1 MSWGTAGPFIEMI
14 DDTHIE
20 KLLARIPDLEE
31 QMAEPDT
38 ATNPGKLQTLVREH
52 AALKKMGEKA
62 ANYYR
67 AKKTV
72 HEHKELLNSDESDD
86 ELRDIAQTELE
97 ELESELPRY
106 EDDLLMALLPPD
118 TDENRNA
125 IMEIR
130 AGTGGDE
137 AALFA
142 ADLYRMYTHYA
153 ENKNWKIDLVD
164 ASPSAIGGYKEI
176 VFSVGGEDVYRD
188 LRYESGGHRVQRVP
202 VTESS
207 GRIHTSAATVAVFPE
222 AEPEDDIDIP
232 ADEVRVDI
240 FRSSGPGGQSV
251 NTTDSAVR
259 MTHVPTGIVVQ
270 CQDEKSQHRNK
281 EKAMKVL
288 KARILD
294 MKRREEAQ
302 EQGQK
307 RRALIG
313 SGDRSER
320 VRTYN
325 FPQNR
330 LTDHRVNLTLYSLD
344 RIMEG
349 DLNELTNALRAQD
362 MEIRIG
368 EELESLVAGSE

>member
-1 MSWGTAGPFIEMI
+1 MI

-20 KLLARIPDLEE
+20 KLLARIPALEL
-31 QMAEPDT
+31 QMADPDT
-38 ATNPGKLQTLVREH
+38 ATTPRKLQELVREH
-52 AALKKMGEKA
+52 ASLKKMSEKA
-62 ANYYR
+62 ENYFQAR
-67 AKKTV
+67 KTV
-72 HEHKELLNSDESDD
+72 REHKALLESEERDE
-86 ELRDIAQTELE
+86 ELRDIARLELDELE
-97 ELESELPRY
+97 AILPGF
-106 EDDLLMALLPPD
+106 EKDLLFALLPPD
-118 TDENRNA
+118 EDESRNA
-125 IMEIR
+125 ILEIR

-142 ADLYRMYTHYA
+142 ADLYRMYSRYA
-153 ENKNWKIDLVD
+153 ESKNWKLDLID
-164 ASPSAIGGYKEI
+164 ASPNDIGGYKEVI
-176 VFSVGGEDVYRD
+176 FSVGGDDVYGD

-202 VTESS
+202 ITESA

-222 AEPEDDIDIP
+222 AEPQDDIDIP
-232 ADEVRVDI
+232 ADDVRVDI

-259 MTHVPTGIVVQ
+259 LTHLPTGIIVQ

-288 KARILD
+288 TARILD
-294 MKRREEAQ
+294 MKRQEEARQ
-302 EQGQK
+302 QGQK

-344 RIMEG
+344 RIIEG
-349 DLNELTNALRAQD
+349 DLSELTGALRAQD

-368 EELESLVAGSE
+368 EELENMISGSG